1 MPDAESKVVDNT
13 EGQNEKVQSINIP
26 KGVIKIC
33 SMARFTLCL
42 LLWVTPC
49 VSYVNF

>member
-26 KGVIKIC
+26 KGVIK
-33 SMARFTLCL
+33 FV
-42 LLWVTPC
+42 LWQGLHY
-49 VSYVNF
+49 VSYCGLLHVSLM